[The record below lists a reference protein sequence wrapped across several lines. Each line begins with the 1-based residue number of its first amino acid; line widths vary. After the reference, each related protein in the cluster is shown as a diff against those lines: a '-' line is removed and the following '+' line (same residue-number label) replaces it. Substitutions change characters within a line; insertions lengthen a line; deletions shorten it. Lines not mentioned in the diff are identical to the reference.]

1 MLAIVSPWP
10 RSSLA
15 LGLLAGLLVA
25 ACAAPAAPGPSAP
38 AKPAGQPSAAAPT
51 AAAPAA
57 VGAQPSPAAPAQ
69 PAGQAA
75 PVRVGTIG
83 SLSDSGLF
91 IALDRGYWQEQGL
104 TVDLVPF
111 DNIGLMIPAMGTA
124 QIEVGAGSTAP
135 GLFNA
140 VRRDVPLKI
149 VADKGNAA
157 PGFGFSALV
166 LRKDLADSGAIRDFP
181 DLRGKTVAVVG
192 LYQSAHASLH
202 QGLARA
208 GVADNEVNI
217 IEMPFPD
224 IMAALGNRNID
235 VGSLI
240 EPFVAAAVGNG
251 VGVRWKGTDETY
263 PNYQIAMLLYAPH
276 FAAPAQRSAAERFM
290 IGYLKGVRDYNDAFV
305 KNQGRDAV
313 IDILIKHT
321 PVKNR
326 AQYDAIVPAGL
337 RPNGRVNVETI
348 KADQDWYFAAGQ
360 QSEKVD
366 VDAIVDHSYVDNA
379 VRVLGPYSA
388 TP

>member
-1 MLAIVSPWP
+1 MQRIAAPW
-10 RSSLA
+10 RRRGLA
-15 LGLLAGLLVA
+15 LGLLASLLAA
-25 ACAAPAAPGPSAP
+25 ACAAPAPGAP
-38 AKPAGQPSAAAPT
+38 AKPASQPPAAAPT
-51 AAAPAA
+51 SLAPTGSSPTQAAPAA
-57 VGAQPSPAAPAQ
+57 AQ
-69 PAGQAA
+69 PAAEPA
-75 PVRVGTIG
+75 RVRVGTIG

-91 IALDRGYWQEQGL
+91 IALERGYWQEQGL
-104 TVDLVPF
+104 SVDLVPF
-111 DNIGLMIPAMGTA
+111 DNIGLMVPAMGTA
-124 QIEVGAGSTAP
+124 QLEVGAGSTAP

-202 QGLARA
+202 QGLAQA
-208 GVADNEVNI
+208 GVADNEVNT

-276 FAAPAQRSAAERFM
+276 FAAAGQRSAAERFM

-305 KNQGRDAV
+305 KQQGRDVV
-313 IDILIKHT
+313 IDMLIKHT

-326 AQYDAIVPAGL
+326 AQYDAMVPAGL
-337 RPNGRVNVETI
+337 RPDGRVNVATI

-379 VRVLGPYSA
+379 VRVLGPYAAGS
-388 TP
+388 

>member
-1 MLAIVSPWP
+1 
-10 RSSLA
+10 
-15 LGLLAGLLVA
+15 
-25 ACAAPAAPGPSAP
+25 
-38 AKPAGQPSAAAPT
+38 
-51 AAAPAA
+51 
-57 VGAQPSPAAPAQ
+57 
-69 PAGQAA
+69 
-75 PVRVGTIG
+75 
-83 SLSDSGLF
+83 
-91 IALDRGYWQEQGL
+91 
-104 TVDLVPF
+104 
-111 DNIGLMIPAMGTA
+111 MIPAMGTG
-124 QIEVGAGSTAP
+124 QLEVGAGSTAP

-149 VADKGNAA
+149 VADKGNAV

-166 LRKDLADSGAIRDFP
+166 LRKDLADSGAIRDFA
-181 DLRGKTVAVVG
+181 DLRGKTIAIVG

-202 QGLARA
+202 HGLVQA
-208 GVADNEVNI
+208 GVPDSEVNVV
-217 IEMPFPD
+217 EMPFPD
-224 IMAALGNRNID
+224 ILAALSNRSID

-240 EPFVAAAVGNG
+240 EPFVAAAAGNG
-251 VGVRWKGTDETY
+251 VGVRWRGTDETY

-290 IGYLKGVRDYNDAFV
+290 VGYLRGVRDYNDAFV
-305 KNQGRDAV
+305 KQQGRDAV

-337 RPNGRVNVETI
+337 RPDGRVNVETI

-379 VRVLGPYSA
+379 VRVLGPYAAGS
-388 TP
+388 

>member
-1 MLAIVSPWP
+1 MTSPIPPW
-10 RSSLA
+10 RSPALL
-15 LGLLAGLLVA
+15 LGLLASVLLA
-25 ACAAPAAPGPSAP
+25 ACAAPATPTPSAP
-38 AKPAGQPSAAAPT
+38 AKPAIQPA
-51 AAAPAA
+51 AAAPATN
-57 VGAQPSPAAPAQ
+57 GAPQGAPAAPAAE
-69 PAGQAA
+69 PAH
-75 PVRVGTIG
+75 VRVGTIG

-91 IALDRGYWQEQGL
+91 IALERGYWQEQGL
-104 TVDLVPF
+104 SVDLVPF
-111 DNIGLMIPAMGTA
+111 DNIGLMIPAMGTG

-140 VRRDVPLKI
+140 VRREVPLKI

-166 LRKDLADSGAIRDFP
+166 LRKDLADSGAVRDFS

-202 QGLARA
+202 QGLAQA
-208 GVADNEVNI
+208 GVADADVNTV
-217 IEMPFPD
+217 ELAFPD
-224 IMAALGNRNID
+224 IMAALGNRNVD

-251 VGVRWKGTDETY
+251 VGVRWRGTDETY

-305 KNQGRDAV
+305 KQQGRDAV
-313 IDILIKHT
+313 IDILVKHT

-326 AQYDAIVPAGL
+326 AQYDAMVPAGL
-337 RPNGRVNVETI
+337 RPDGRVNVETI

-360 QSEKVD
+360 QGEKVD

-379 VRVLGPYSA
+379 VRVLGPYTTGS
-388 TP
+388 